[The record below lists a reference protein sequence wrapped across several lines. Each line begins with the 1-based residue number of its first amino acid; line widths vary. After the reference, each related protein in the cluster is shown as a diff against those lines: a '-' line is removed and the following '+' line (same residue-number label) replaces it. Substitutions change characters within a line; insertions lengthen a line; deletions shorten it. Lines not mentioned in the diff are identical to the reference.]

1 MKFKSNFYDIHYDKY
16 RITSNNA
23 LKIKIFNMF
32 KGFKKKIVKVNK
44 GRIFCR
50 VAGKGPALLLL
61 HGYPQTHFMWHKI
74 ANNLAKSFSVIVADL
89 RGYGSSF
96 VLESDSKHLNYSKRE
111 MANDM
116 VQLMNKL
123 GYSKFSIAGHD
134 RGGRV
139 AHRLARD
146 HRKKVIAMSVL
157 DICPTLDMYEKTEM
171 NFAKAYFHWFFL
183 IQPKWLPERMIE
195 SNPKKWMKNC
205 LDKWSGNS
213 KFGKAEEIY
222 LKAFKQ
228 SKRIHAT
235 CEDYRA
241 SATIDLEHDKKDR
254 KKLLNIP
261 IQVLWGK
268 QGVIG
273 KQFNSIKIWKKYTKN
288 KVYGAGIK
296 SGHFIPEQNPKETI
310 KHLKKFFLKYV

>member
-1 MKFKSNFYDIHYDKY
+1 
-16 RITSNNA
+16 
-23 LKIKIFNMF
+23 MF
-32 KGFKKKIVKVNK
+32 KGFKKKFIKVKK
-44 GRIFCR
+44 GKIFCR
-50 VAGKGPALLLL
+50 VGGKGPPLLLL
-61 HGYPQTHFMWHKI
+61 HGYPQTHIMWHKI
-74 ANNLAKSFSVIVADL
+74 ANNLAKHFTIIAADL

-96 VLESDSKHLNYSKRE
+96 VLKSDNKHLNYSKRE
-111 MANDM
+111 MAKDM
-116 VQLMNKL
+116 VQLMDKL
-123 GYSKFSIAGHD
+123 GFKKFFIVGHD

-146 HRKKVIAMSVL
+146 FKKKVIAMSVL
-157 DICPTLDMYEKTEM
+157 DICPTLDMYEQTEK

-195 SNPKKWMKNC
+195 SDPKKWMKSC

-213 KFGKAEEIY
+213 KFGKAEEFY
-222 LKAFKQ
+222 FKAFKQ
-228 SKRIHAT
+228 SKRIHAS

-254 KKLLNIP
+254 NRLLNIP

-268 QGVIG
+268 KGIIG
-273 KQFNSIKIWKKYTKN
+273 KQFKPIKSWQKYSHKK
-288 KVYGAGIK
+288 VLGIEIN

-310 KHLKKFFLKYV
+310 KHLKKFLLKYV

>member
-1 MKFKSNFYDIHYDKY
+1 
-16 RITSNNA
+16 
-23 LKIKIFNMF
+23 MF
-32 KGFKKKIVKVNK
+32 KGFKKKFIKVKK
-44 GRIFCR
+44 GKIFCR
-50 VAGKGPALLLL
+50 VGGKGPALLLL
-61 HGYPQTHFMWHKI
+61 HGYPQTHIMWHKI
-74 ANNLAKSFSVIVADL
+74 ANNLAKHFTIIAADL

-96 VLESDSKHLNYSKRE
+96 VLKSDNKHLNYSKRE
-111 MANDM
+111 MAKDM
-116 VQLMNKL
+116 VQLMDKL
-123 GYSKFSIAGHD
+123 GFKKFFIVGHD

-139 AHRLARD
+139 AHRLSRD
-146 HRKKVIAMSVL
+146 FKKRVIAMSVL
-157 DICPTLDMYEKTEM
+157 DICPTLDMYEQTEK

-195 SNPKKWMKNC
+195 SDPKKWMKSC

-213 KFGKAEEIY
+213 KFGKAEEFY
-222 LKAFKQ
+222 FKAFKQ

-254 KKLLNIP
+254 NRLLNIP

-268 QGVIG
+268 KGIIG
-273 KQFNSIKIWKKYTKN
+273 KQFKPIKLWQKYSNKKILGVEIN
-288 KVYGAGIK
+288 

-310 KHLKKFFLKYV
+310 KHLKKFLLKYV

>member
-1 MKFKSNFYDIHYDKY
+1 
-16 RITSNNA
+16 
-23 LKIKIFNMF
+23 MF
-32 KGFKKKIVKVNK
+32 KGFRKKNIKVNK
-44 GRIFCR
+44 GKIFYR
-50 VAGKGPALLLL
+50 VGGKGPPLLLL
-61 HGYPQTHFMWHKI
+61 HGYPQTLVMWHKT
-74 ANNLAKSFSVIVADL
+74 ATELAKAFTIIVADL

-96 VLESDSKHLNYSKRE
+96 VLKSDSKHVNYSKRE
-111 MANDM
+111 MAKDM
-116 VQLMNKL
+116 VQVMDKL
-123 GYSKFSIAGHD
+123 GFKKFFIAGHD

-146 HRKKVIAMSVL
+146 YRKKVIAMSVL
-157 DICPTLDMYEKTEM
+157 DICPTLDMYEQTEK

-195 SNPKKWMKNC
+195 SDPKKWMKSC

-228 SKRIHAT
+228 PKRIHAT

-241 SATIDLEHDKKDR
+241 SASIDLEHDKKDR
-254 KKLLNIP
+254 KKLLAIP

-268 QGVIG
+268 QGVVG
-273 KQFNSIKIWKKYTKN
+273 KQFNSIKIWRKYTKN

-310 KHLKKFFLKYV
+310 KHIKKFFLKYV